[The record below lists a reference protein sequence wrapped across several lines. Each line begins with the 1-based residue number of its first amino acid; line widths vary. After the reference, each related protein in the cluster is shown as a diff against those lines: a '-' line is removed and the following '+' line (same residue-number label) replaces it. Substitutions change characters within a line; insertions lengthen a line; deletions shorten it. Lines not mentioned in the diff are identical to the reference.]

1 MALQSNHTFRGLNI
15 NGAYF
20 RITQVQFRRGRNDV
34 FIVLDIFASAE
45 QPNPFDSVMCSVPY
59 TVDTGDV
66 VAWAYS
72 EVKKMPEFA
81 GAIDV

>member
-20 RITQVQFRRGRNDV
+20 RITHVQISRGRNE
-34 FIVLDIFASAE
+34 VLITLGIFASAE
-45 QPNPFDSVMCSVPY
+45 QPYPFDSVMCSVPY

-72 EVKKMPEFA
+72 EVKKLPEFA
-81 GAIDV
+81 GAVDV